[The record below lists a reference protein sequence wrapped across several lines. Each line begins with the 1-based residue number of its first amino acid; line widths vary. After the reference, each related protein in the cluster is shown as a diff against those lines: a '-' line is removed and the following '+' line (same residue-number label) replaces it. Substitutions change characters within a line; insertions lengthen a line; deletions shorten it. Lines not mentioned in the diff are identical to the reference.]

1 MKNINKLPIDSNQ
14 NKTTI
19 KNKELDP
26 IKIYLRD
33 VSKAE
38 LLTHSKEIEISKKIE
53 QSKQTIMDTLF
64 AVPLIVTIVDGWITE
79 ILTGTKQ
86 ASDIFNVDEEDT
98 ETVIEKFIEQ
108 LQMFNTLCK
117 MYLNGNKTVKSKL
130 VSAFNDLHLNSTT
143 LDSLLSELQNI
154 NKKLVSC
161 DNKILQLA
169 LDCGITR
176 EEFINA
182 YIGNEHMNWLLTK
195 EGNNWKKLSYKHNE
209 IMYIVDEINN
219 FASLTGL
226 SINELRTAV
235 KILQQQSRVKQQAIN
250 EMVTANLRLV
260 VSIAKKYNQT
270 NQLLD
275 LIQEGNIGLIK
286 AVEKFKW
293 QLGYRFS
300 TYATWW
306 IRQSIIKAVNEQN
319 KTIRIPGHVM
329 DAIKKINKAIKE
341 YVDLNG
347 HEPTNAE
354 IGEILEMPEYKI
366 ANMLRVAKDPIS
378 LETPMGDEDNSTLG
392 TYIEDT
398 ESENAYDQ
406 IAKADV
412 TKVVAD
418 TLANLSSREER
429 VIRMRFGIGTMNE
442 FTLDEI
448 GKKFKVTRERIRQI
462 ESKALA
468 RLKNPQRVKELLSAI
483 ED

>member
-1 MKNINKLPIDSNQ
+1 
-14 NKTTI
+14 
-19 KNKELDP
+19 
-26 IKIYLRD
+26 
-33 VSKAE
+33 
-38 LLTHSKEIEISKKIE
+38 
-53 QSKQTIMDTLF
+53 
-64 AVPLIVTIVDGWITE
+64 
-79 ILTGTKQ
+79 
-86 ASDIFNVDEEDT
+86 
-98 ETVIEKFIEQ
+98 
-108 LQMFNTLCK
+108 
-117 MYLNGNKTVKSKL
+117 
-130 VSAFNDLHLNSTT
+130 
-143 LDSLLSELQNI
+143 
-154 NKKLVSC
+154 
-161 DNKILQLA
+161 
-169 LDCGITR
+169 
-176 EEFINA
+176 
-182 YIGNEHMNWLLTK
+182 
-195 EGNNWKKLSYKHNE
+195 
-209 IMYIVDEINN
+209 
-219 FASLTGL
+219 
-226 SINELRTAV
+226 
-235 KILQQQSRVKQQAIN
+235 
-250 EMVTANLRLV
+250 MVTANLRLV